1 MAITLKAARVN
12 RNMTQSEAAEK
23 LGISKDTL
31 RNWEQG
37 KSFPDVKAIKQIET
51 LYGLSYNEISFLP
64 SHSA

>member
-37 KSFPDVKAIKQIET
+37 KSFPDVKAIKQIEA
-51 LYGLSYNEISFLP
+51 LYGLSYNDISFLP